1 MSDNKGER
9 KPISVVFNPNGDRIL
24 VVCDDGSV
32 WSRSPNGTDWKE
44 NLPIPGTRRAHEV
57 AKS

>member
-44 NLPIPGTRRAHEV
+44 KPTYTRHA
-57 AKS
+57 AGA